1 MSRDVLI
8 SGNIISFVERSELD
22 HTIFPDGTY
31 LIYEVDWKNLLD
43 GNAGSGLI
51 GVAFIGL
58 DIDKVIIRQSAVC
71 R

>member
-43 GNAGSGLI
+43 GKSENEYIETLGLI
-51 GVAFIGL
+51 L
-58 DIDKVIIRQSAVC
+58 NE
-71 R
+71 